1 MTFKEHFNNSIL
13 FFDGAM
19 GTELQ
24 KNGLN
29 KGELP
34 ENLNINYPEI
44 VKKVHK
50 SYLDAGC
57 NIITTNTFGAN
68 SLKFDNVNEIITKA
82 VEIAKNTIQ
91 ESEKNAYVALD
102 IGPLG
107 KLLKPYG
114 DLEFETAYDLYKE
127 QVIAGEKAGA
137 DFILIETMGDLYEIK
152 SAVLAAKENTNLPVL
167 VSMIF
172 DEKGIL
178 LTGADIKTAVITL
191 ESLGVDGI
199 GMNCGLGPDQMLLLL
214 KEMKQYSSTPIFVQP
229 NAGLPVSI
237 NGVTTY
243 NVTPEEFAQKQLQ
256 ILKNGACTLGGC
268 CGTTPNHIKAMIDL
282 CKNEQIEKIT
292 KKHITAVTSYSK
304 TVVFGDKPVII
315 GERIN
320 PTGKK
325 KLREAL
331 RNKDMDYIY
340 REGVTQADAG
350 ADILDVNV
358 GLPEIDEPEM
368 MKNAVTGLQSIL
380 DTPLQIDTSDA
391 VAMEKA
397 LRIYNGKA
405 MVNSVNGKEKVM
417 EEIFPLVKKYGG
429 VLVCLT
435 LDENGIP
442 ETADG
447 RIEIAKRI
455 IKKAEEYGISKE
467 NLVFDPLC
475 MTVSTN
481 KDNAKITLEC
491 IERLT
496 NELGVKTVLGV
507 SNVSFGLPN
516 RELLNSAF
524 FTLAMQKGLSSGIIN
539 PKSDAMMNSFY
550 SFCALQGSDKNFEQY
565 IANVTDTKAEVKN
578 IDVDLKTAVVK
589 GLKSEAR
596 EQTKKE
602 LETKTPIEIIDSILI
617 PALNEVGK
625 GFEENT
631 VFLPGLLM
639 SAETA
644 GVSFDLIKEHIA
656 NSGTE
661 TQEKGKIL
669 IATVEGDIHDIGKN
683 IVKVLLQNYGFSVID
698 LGKDVTTEKIV
709 EVAEKEEIK
718 LVGLSALMTT
728 TVPSMEKTISLLKEK
743 CPDTA
748 VMVGGAVLTEDYAKT
763 IGADF
768 YGKDAMASVRIAE
781 NFFAKQGKLYLYYN

>member
-1 MTFKEHFNNSIL
+1 MTNMNFREQFNNSIL

-24 KNGLN
+24 KNGLK

-34 ENLNINYPEI
+34 ENLNIHSPEI
-44 VKKVHK
+44 VARVHK

-57 NIITTNTFGAN
+57 NIISTNTFGAN
-68 SLKFDNVNEIITKA
+68 SLKFNNVNEIITKA
-82 VEIAKNTIQ
+82 VEIAKNTIK
-91 ESEKNAYVALD
+91 ESGKNAFVALD

-114 DLEFETAYDLYKE
+114 DLEFQTAYDLYKE
-127 QVIAGEKAGA
+127 QVVAGANAGA
-137 DFILIETMGDLYEIK
+137 DLILIETMGDLYEIK

-191 ESLGVDGI
+191 EGLGVDGI
-199 GMNCGLGPDQMLLLL
+199 GMNCGLGPDQMLTLL
-214 KEMKQYSSTPIFVQP
+214 KEMTKYSSTPIFVQP

-256 ILKNGACTLGGC
+256 ILKNGACALGGC
-268 CGTTPNHIKAMIDL
+268 CGTTPDHIKAMIDL
-282 CKNEQIEKIT
+282 CKNKQIHKIEK
-292 KKHITAVTSYSK
+292 KQITAVTSYSK
-304 TVVFGDKPVII
+304 TVIFQDKPIII

-325 KLREAL
+325 MLKEAL

-358 GLPEIDEPEM
+358 GLPEIDEPQM
-368 MKNAVTGLQSIL
+368 MQNTVLGLQSIL
-380 DTPLQIDTSDA
+380 NTPLQIDTSDI

-417 EEIFPLVKKYGG
+417 DEVFPLVKKYGG

-442 ETADG
+442 ETVDG

-455 IKKAEEYGISKE
+455 INKAEKYGISKD

-491 IERLT
+491 IEKLT
-496 NELGVKTVLGV
+496 NDLDVKTVLGV

-516 RELLNSAF
+516 RELLNSTF
-524 FTLAMQKGLSSGIIN
+524 FTLAMGQGLSAGIIN
-539 PKSDAMMNSFY
+539 PKSEAMMNAYY
-550 SFCALQGSDKNFEQY
+550 SFNALNGLDENFEQY
-565 IANVTDTKAEVKN
+565 IANVTDTKAEVKTT
-578 IDVDLKTAVVK
+578 DVDLKTAVVK
-589 GLKSEAR
+589 GLKSQAK
-596 EQTKKE
+596 EQTKIE
-602 LETKTPIEIIDSILI
+602 LQTKTPIEIIDGILV

-625 GFEENT
+625 GFENNT
-631 VFLPGLLM
+631 IFLPSLLM

-644 GVSFDLIKEHIA
+644 GASFEIIKEYIT
-656 NSGTE
+656 NSGEKTE
-661 TQEKGKIL
+661 EKGKIL

-683 IVKVLLQNYGFSVID
+683 IVKVLLENYGFSVID
-698 LGKDVTTEKIV
+698 MGKDITPEAIAQKAQQ
-709 EVAEKEEIK
+709 ENIK

-728 TVPSMEKTISLLKEK
+728 TVPSMEKTIRLLKEK
-743 CPDTA
+743 NPQIA
-748 VMVGGAVLTEDYAKT
+748 IMVGGAVLTEDYAKT

-781 NFFAKQGKLYLYYN
+781 KFFAK

>member
-1 MTFKEHFNNSIL
+1 MKFRELFNNSIL

-24 KNGLN
+24 KNGLK

-34 ENLNINYPEI
+34 ENLNIHSPQI
-44 VKKVHK
+44 VARVHK

-57 NIITTNTFGAN
+57 NIISTNTFGAN

-82 VEIAKNTIQ
+82 VEIT
-91 ESEKNAYVALD
+91 KNAIAESGKEAFVALD
-102 IGPLG
+102 MGPLG

-127 QVIAGEKAGA
+127 QVVAGANAGA
-137 DFILIETMGDLYEIK
+137 DLILIETMGDLYEIK
-152 SAVLAAKENTNLPVL
+152 AAVLAAKENTDLPVL

-191 ESLGVDGI
+191 EGLGVDGI
-199 GMNCGLGPDQMLLLL
+199 GMNCGLGPDQMLELL
-214 KEMKQYSSTPIFVQP
+214 KEMQKYSSTPIFVQP

-243 NVTPEEFAQKQLQ
+243 NVTPEEFAQKQLE
-256 ILKNGACTLGGC
+256 ILKNGACALGGC
-268 CGTTPNHIKAMIDL
+268 CGTTPDHIKAMIDL
-282 CKNEQIEKIT
+282 CKNEPIEKIN
-292 KKHITAVTSYSK
+292 KKQITAVTSYSK
-304 TVVFGDKPVII
+304 TVIFENKPIII

-325 KLREAL
+325 MLKEAL
-331 RNKDMDYIY
+331 RNNDMDYIY

-350 ADILDVNV
+350 ADVLDVNV
-358 GLPEIDEPEM
+358 GLPEIDEPTM
-368 MKNAVTGLQSIL
+368 MQNAVLGLQSIL
-380 DTPLQIDTSDA
+380 NTPLQIDTSDA

-397 LRIYNGKA
+397 LRIYNGKP

-417 EEIFPLVKKYGG
+417 EEVFPLVKKYGG

-442 ETADG
+442 ETVDG
-447 RIEIAKRI
+447 RIDIAKRI
-455 IKKAEEYGISKE
+455 IKKAEEYGITKE

-491 IERLT
+491 IQKLT
-496 NELGVKTVLGV
+496 NDLGVKTVLGV

-524 FTLAMQKGLSSGIIN
+524 FTLAMGQGLSAGIIN
-539 PKSDAMMNSFY
+539 PKSDAMMNAYY
-550 SFCALQGSDKNFEQY
+550 SYCALNGLDDNFEQY
-565 IANVTDTKAEVKN
+565 IANVTDTKTETKTTE
-578 IDVDLKTAVVK
+578 VDLKTAVIK
-589 GLKSEAR
+589 GLKSQA
-596 EQTKKE
+596 KE
-602 LETKTPIEIIDSILI
+602 LTKQELKTKTPIEIIDGILV

-631 VFLPGLLM
+631 IFLPSLLM

-644 GVSFDLIKEHIA
+644 GTSFEIIKEYITD
-656 NSGTE
+656 SGEKTE
-661 TQEKGKIL
+661 EKGKIL

-698 LGKDVTTEKIV
+698 MGKDITPEAIV
-709 EVAEKEEIK
+709 EKAEKENIK

-743 CPDTA
+743 NPQIA

-781 NFFAKQGKLYLYYN
+781 NFFTK

>member
-1 MTFKEHFNNSIL
+1 MKFKELFNNSIL

-24 KNGLN
+24 KNGLK

-34 ENLNINYPEI
+34 ENLNIHSPEI
-44 VKKVHK
+44 VARVHK

-57 NIITTNTFGAN
+57 NVITANTFGAN
-68 SLKFDNVNEIITKA
+68 SLKFDNVTEIITKA
-82 VEIAKNTIQ
+82 VEITKNTIK
-91 ESEKNAYVALD
+91 ENNANAFVALD

-127 QVIAGEKAGA
+127 QVIAGKNAGA
-137 DFILIETMGDLYEIK
+137 DVILIETMGDLYEIK
-152 SAVLAAKENTNLPVL
+152 AAVLAAKENSDLPVL

-178 LTGADIKTAVITL
+178 LTGADIKTAIITL
-191 ESLGVDGI
+191 EGLGVDGI
-199 GMNCGLGPDQMLLLL
+199 GMNCGLGPDQMLTLL
-214 KEMKQYSSTPIFVQP
+214 KEMQKYSSTPLFVQP

-256 ILKNGACTLGGC
+256 ILKTGACALGGC
-268 CGTTPNHIKAMIDL
+268 CGTTPEHIKAMIDL
-282 CKNEQIEKIT
+282 CKNEKIT
-292 KKHITAVTSYSK
+292 KISKKQITAVTSYSK
-304 TVVFGDKPVII
+304 TVIFNDKPIII

-325 KLREAL
+325 LLKEAL
-331 RNKDMDYIY
+331 RNNDMDYIY
-340 REGVTQADAG
+340 REGVTQVDAG
-350 ADILDVNV
+350 ADVLDVNV
-358 GLPEIDEPEM
+358 GLPEIDEPQM
-368 MKNAVTGLQSIL
+368 MQNAVSGLQSIL
-380 DTPLQIDTSDA
+380 NTPLQIDTSDA

-397 LRIYNGKA
+397 LRIYNGKP

-417 EEIFPLVKKYGG
+417 EEVFPLVKKYGG

-442 ETADG
+442 ETVEG
-447 RIEIAKRI
+447 RIDIAKRI
-455 IKKAEEYGISKE
+455 IKKAEEYGVTKE

-491 IERLT
+491 IEKL
-496 NELGVKTVLGV
+496 NIDLGVKTVLGV

-524 FTLAMQKGLSSGIIN
+524 FTLAMQKGLSAGIIN

-550 SFCALQGSDKNFEQY
+550 SYCALSGLDGNFEQY
-565 IANVTDTKAEVKN
+565 IQNVTDTKTEVKAT
-578 IDVDLKTAVVK
+578 DVDLKTAVVK
-589 GLKSEAR
+589 GLKSQAR
-596 EQTKKE
+596 EQTKLE
-602 LETKTPIEIIDSILI
+602 LQTKTPIEIIDGILV

-625 GFEENT
+625 VFEENT
-631 VFLPGLLM
+631 IFLPGLLM

-644 GVSFDLIKEHIA
+644 GASFEIIKEYMV
-656 NSGTE
+656 NSGTKSE
-661 TQEKGKIL
+661 EKGKIL

-683 IVKVLLQNYGFSVID
+683 IVKVLLENYGFSVID
-698 LGKDVTTEKIV
+698 MGKDITPEAISEK
-709 EVAEKEEIK
+709 AEKENIK

-728 TVPSMEKTISLLKEK
+728 TVPSMEKTISLLKAK
-743 CPDTA
+743 NPDIA
-748 VMVGGAVLTEDYAKT
+748 VMVGGAVLTENYAET

-768 YGKDAMASVRIAE
+768 YGKDAMAAVRIAE
-781 NFFAKQGKLYLYYN
+781 KFFAK

>member
-1 MTFKEHFNNSIL
+1 MNFKELFNNSIL

-24 KNGLN
+24 KNGLK

-34 ENLNINYPEI
+34 ENLIIHSPEI
-44 VKKVHK
+44 VARVHK

-57 NIITTNTFGAN
+57 NIISTNTFGAN

-82 VEIAKNTIQ
+82 VEIAKNTIK
-91 ESEKNAYVALD
+91 ESNKNAFVALD
-102 IGPLG
+102 LGPLG

-114 DLEFETAYDLYKE
+114 DLEFQTAYDLYKE
-127 QVIAGEKAGA
+127 QVIAGKNAGA
-137 DFILIETMGDLYEIK
+137 DLILIETMGDLYEIK
-152 SAVLAAKENTNLPVL
+152 TAVLAAKENTDLPIL

-191 ESLGVDGI
+191 EGLGVDGI
-199 GMNCGLGPDQMLLLL
+199 GMNCGLGPDQMLELL
-214 KEMKQYSSTPIFVQP
+214 KKMQKYSSTPIFVQP

-243 NVTPEEFAQKQLQ
+243 NVTPDEFAQKQLE
-256 ILKNGACTLGGC
+256 ILKNGACALGGC
-268 CGTTPNHIKAMIDL
+268 CGTTPDHIKAMIDL
-282 CKNEQIEKIT
+282 CKNEQITKIS
-292 KKHITAVTSYSK
+292 KKQITAVTSYSK
-304 TVVFGDKPVII
+304 TVIFENKPIII

-325 KLREAL
+325 MLKEAL
-331 RNKDMDYIY
+331 RNNDMDYIY

-358 GLPEIDEPEM
+358 GLPEIDEPVM
-368 MKNAVTGLQSIL
+368 MQNAVLGLQSIL
-380 DTPLQIDTSDA
+380 NTPLQIDTSDS

-397 LRIYNGKA
+397 LRIYNGKP

-417 EEIFPLVKKYGG
+417 EEVFPLVKKYGG

-442 ETADG
+442 ETVEG
-447 RIEIAKRI
+447 RIDIAKRI
-455 IKKAEEYGISKE
+455 INKAESYGITKE

-491 IERLT
+491 IEKL
-496 NELGVKTVLGV
+496 NKDLGVKTVLGV

-516 RELLNSAF
+516 RELLNSTF
-524 FTLAMQKGLSSGIIN
+524 FTLAMQKGLSAGIIN
-539 PKSDAMMNSFY
+539 PKSDAMMNAYY
-550 SFCALQGSDKNFEQY
+550 SFCALNGLDDNFEQY
-565 IANVTDTKAEVKN
+565 IANVTDTKAEIKTT
-578 IDVDLKTAVVK
+578 DVDLKTAVVK
-589 GLKSEAR
+589 GLKSQAK
-596 EQTKKE
+596 EQTKLE
-602 LETKTPIEIIDSILI
+602 LKTKTPIEIIDGILV

-631 VFLPGLLM
+631 IFLPSLLM

-644 GVSFDLIKEHIA
+644 GASFEIIKEHIG
-656 NSGTE
+656 NSGEKTE
-661 TQEKGKIL
+661 EKGKIL

-683 IVKVLLQNYGFSVID
+683 IVKVLLENYGFSVID
-698 LGKDVTTEKIV
+698 MGKDITPEAIV
-709 EVAEKEEIK
+709 EKAEKENIK

-743 CPDTA
+743 NPQIA

-781 NFFAKQGKLYLYYN
+781 KFFAK

>member
-1 MTFKEHFNNSIL
+1 MNFKEQFNNLIL

-24 KNGLN
+24 KNGLK

-34 ENLNINYPEI
+34 ENLNIHSPEI
-44 VKKVHK
+44 VARVHK

-57 NIITTNTFGAN
+57 NIISTNTFGAN

-82 VEIAKNTIQ
+82 VEIAKNAIE
-91 ESEKNAYVALD
+91 ESEKDAFVALD

-114 DLEFETAYDLYKE
+114 DLEFETAYNLYKE
-127 QVIAGEKAGA
+127 QVIAGKNAGA
-137 DFILIETMGDLYEIK
+137 DLILIETMGDLYEIK
-152 SAVLAAKENTNLPVL
+152 SAVLAAKENTDLPVL

-178 LTGADIKTAVITL
+178 LTGADIKTAVITH
-191 ESLGVDGI
+191 EGLGVDGI
-199 GMNCGLGPDQMLLLL
+199 GMNCGLGPDQMLELL
-214 KEMKQYSSTPIFVQP
+214 KEMKKYSSTPIFVQP

-243 NVTPEEFAQKQLQ
+243 NVTPEEFANKQLQ
-256 ILKNGACTLGGC
+256 ILKNGACALGGC
-268 CGTTPNHIKAMIDL
+268 CGTTPGHIKAMIDL
-282 CKNEQIEKIT
+282 CKNEQIEKIS

-304 TVVFGDKPVII
+304 TVIFQDKPIII

-325 KLREAL
+325 MLKEAL

-368 MKNAVTGLQSIL
+368 MQNAVLGLQSIL
-380 DTPLQIDTSDA
+380 STPLQIDTSDS

-397 LRIYNGKA
+397 LRIYNGKP

-417 EEIFPLVKKYGG
+417 DEVFPLVKKYGG

-442 ETADG
+442 ETVDG
-447 RIEIAKRI
+447 RIAIAKRI
-455 IKKAEEYGISKE
+455 IDKAQEYGIAKE

-491 IERLT
+491 IEKLT

-524 FTLAMQKGLSSGIIN
+524 FTLAMQKGLSAGIIN
-539 PKSDAMMNSFY
+539 PKSNAMMNSYY
-550 SFCALQGSDKNFEQY
+550 SFCALNGLDENFEQY
-565 IANVTDTKAEVKN
+565 IANVTDTKTEIKAT
-578 IDVDLKTAVVK
+578 DVDLKTAVVK
-589 GLKSEAR
+589 GLKSQAK
-596 EQTKKE
+596 EQTKLE
-602 LETKTPIEIIDSILI
+602 LKTKTPIEIIDGILV

-631 VFLPGLLM
+631 IFLPSLLM

-644 GVSFDLIKEHIA
+644 GASFEIIKEYMVS
-656 NSGTE
+656 SGAKTE
-661 TQEKGKIL
+661 EKGRIL

-683 IVKVLLQNYGFSVID
+683 IVKVLLENYGFSVID
-698 LGKDVTTEKIV
+698 MGKDITPEAIV
-709 EVAEKEEIK
+709 EKAEKENIK

-728 TVPSMEKTISLLKEK
+728 TVPSMERTIRLLKAK
-743 CPDTA
+743 NPQIA

-781 NFFAKQGKLYLYYN
+781 KFFAK

>member
-1 MTFKEHFNNSIL
+1 MKFKELFNNSIL

-24 KNGLN
+24 KNGLK

-34 ENLNINYPEI
+34 ENLNIHSPEI
-44 VKKVHK
+44 VARVHK

-57 NIITTNTFGAN
+57 NIISTNTFGAN

-82 VEIAKNTIQ
+82 VEIAKNTIE
-91 ESEKNAYVALD
+91 ESEKDAFVALD

-127 QVIAGEKAGA
+127 QVIAGASAGA
-137 DFILIETMGDLYEIK
+137 DLILIETMGDLYEIK
-152 SAVLAAKENTNLPVL
+152 TAVLAAKENTDLPVL

-191 ESLGVDGI
+191 EGLGVDGV
-199 GMNCGLGPDQMLLLL
+199 GMNCGLGPDQMLELL
-214 KEMKQYSSTPIFVQP
+214 KEMKKYSSTPIFVQP
-229 NAGLPVSI
+229 NAGLPVSV

-243 NVTPEEFAQKQLQ
+243 NVTPKEFANKQLQ
-256 ILKNGACTLGGC
+256 ILKNGACALGGC
-268 CGTTPNHIKAMIDL
+268 CGTTPDHIKAMIDL
-282 CKNEQIEKIT
+282 CKNEQIEKIS

-304 TVVFGDKPVII
+304 TVIFQDKPIII

-325 KLREAL
+325 MLKEAL
-331 RNKDMDYIY
+331 RNNDMDYIY

-350 ADILDVNV
+350 ADVLDVNV

-368 MKNAVTGLQSIL
+368 MQNAVLGLQSIL
-380 DTPLQIDTSDA
+380 NTPLQIDTSDTI
-391 VAMEKA
+391 AMEKA
-397 LRIYNGKA
+397 LRIYNGKP

-417 EEIFPLVKKYGG
+417 DEVFPLVKKYGG

-442 ETADG
+442 ETVEG
-447 RIEIAKRI
+447 RIAIAKRI
-455 IKKAEEYGISKE
+455 IDKAQEYGIAKE

-491 IERLT
+491 IERLA

-524 FTLAMQKGLSSGIIN
+524 FTLAMQKGLSAGIIN
-539 PKSDAMMNSFY
+539 PKSDAMMNSYY
-550 SFCALQGSDKNFEQY
+550 SFCALNGLDENFEQY
-565 IANVTDTKAEVKN
+565 IANVTDTKTEVKVT
-578 IDVDLKTAVVK
+578 DVDLKTAVVK
-589 GLKSEAR
+589 GLESQAK
-596 EQTKKE
+596 EQTKLE
-602 LETKTPIEIIDSILI
+602 LKTKTPIEIIDGILV

-631 VFLPGLLM
+631 IFLPSLLM

-644 GVSFDLIKEHIA
+644 GASFEIIKEYMVS
-656 NSGTE
+656 SGAKTE
-661 TQEKGKIL
+661 EKGRIL

-683 IVKVLLQNYGFSVID
+683 IVKVLLENYGFSVID
-698 LGKDVTTEKIV
+698 MGKDITPEAIV
-709 EVAEKEEIK
+709 EKAVKENIK

-728 TVPSMEKTISLLKEK
+728 TVPSMEKTISLLKAK
-743 CPDTA
+743 NPQIA

-781 NFFAKQGKLYLYYN
+781 KFFAK

>member
-1 MTFKEHFNNSIL
+1 MNFKELFNNSIL

-24 KNGLN
+24 KNGLK

-34 ENLNINYPEI
+34 ENLNIHSPEI
-44 VKKVHK
+44 VARVHK

-57 NIITTNTFGAN
+57 NIISTNTFGAN

-82 VEIAKNTIQ
+82 VEIT
-91 ESEKNAYVALD
+91 KNAIAESGKEALVALD
-102 IGPLG
+102 MGPLG

-127 QVIAGEKAGA
+127 QVIAGKNAGA
-137 DFILIETMGDLYEIK
+137 DLILIETMGDLYEIK
-152 SAVLAAKENTNLPVL
+152 TAVLAAKENTDLPIL

-191 ESLGVDGI
+191 EGLGVDGI
-199 GMNCGLGPDQMLLLL
+199 GMNCGLGPDQMLELL
-214 KEMKQYSSTPIFVQP
+214 KEMQKYSSTPIFVQP

-243 NVTPEEFAQKQLQ
+243 NVTPDEFAQKQLE
-256 ILKNGACTLGGC
+256 ILKNGACALGGC
-268 CGTTPNHIKAMIDL
+268 CGTTPDHIKAMIDL
-282 CKNEQIEKIT
+282 CRNEKIEKIS
-292 KKHITAVTSYSK
+292 KKQITAVTSYSK
-304 TVVFGDKPVII
+304 TVIFENKPIII

-325 KLREAL
+325 MLKEAL
-331 RNKDMDYIY
+331 RNNDMDYIY

-358 GLPEIDEPEM
+358 GLPEIDEPVM
-368 MKNAVTGLQSIL
+368 MQNAVLGLQSIL
-380 DTPLQIDTSDA
+380 NTPLQIDTSDS

-397 LRIYNGKA
+397 LRIYNGKP

-417 EEIFPLVKKYGG
+417 EEVFPLVKKYGG

-442 ETADG
+442 ETVDG
-447 RIEIAKRI
+447 RIDIAKRI
-455 IKKAEEYGISKE
+455 IKKAESYGITKE

-491 IERLT
+491 IEKL
-496 NELGVKTVLGV
+496 NKDLGVKTVLGV

-516 RELLNSAF
+516 RELLNSTF
-524 FTLAMQKGLSSGIIN
+524 FTLAMQKGLSAGIIN
-539 PKSDAMMNSFY
+539 PKSDAMMNAYY
-550 SFCALQGSDKNFEQY
+550 SYCALNGLDDNFEQY
-565 IANVTDTKAEVKN
+565 IANVTDTKAEVKTT
-578 IDVDLKTAVVK
+578 DVDLKTAVVK
-589 GLKSEAR
+589 GLKSQAK
-596 EQTKKE
+596 EQTKLE
-602 LETKTPIEIIDSILI
+602 LKTKTPIEIIDGILV

-631 VFLPGLLM
+631 IFLPSLLM

-644 GVSFDLIKEHIA
+644 GASFEIIKEHIG
-656 NSGTE
+656 NSGEKTE
-661 TQEKGKIL
+661 EKGKIL

-683 IVKVLLQNYGFSVID
+683 IVKVLLENYGFSVID
-698 LGKDVTTEKIV
+698 MGKDITPEAIV
-709 EVAEKEEIK
+709 EKAEKENIK

-743 CPDTA
+743 NPQIA

-781 NFFAKQGKLYLYYN
+781 KFFAK

>member
-1 MTFKEHFNNSIL
+1 MSFIERFNNSIL

-24 KNGLN
+24 KNGLR

-34 ENLNINYPEI
+34 ENLNIHSPEI
-44 VKKVHK
+44 VARVHK

-57 NIITTNTFGAN
+57 NIISTNTFGAN

-82 VEIAKNTIQ
+82 VEIT
-91 ESEKNAYVALD
+91 KNAITESGKEAFVALD
-102 IGPLG
+102 MGPLG

-127 QVIAGEKAGA
+127 QVIAGANAGA
-137 DFILIETMGDLYEIK
+137 DLILIETMGDLYEIK
-152 SAVLAAKENTNLPVL
+152 SAVLAAKENTDLPVL

-178 LTGADIKTAVITL
+178 LTGADIKTAIITL
-191 ESLGVDGI
+191 EGLGVDGI
-199 GMNCGLGPDQMLLLL
+199 GMNCGLGPDQMLKLL
-214 KEMKQYSSTPIFVQP
+214 KEMKKYSSTPIFVQP

-243 NVTPEEFAQKQLQ
+243 NVTPEEFANKQFE
-256 ILKNGACTLGGC
+256 ILKNGACALGGC
-268 CGTTPNHIKAMIDL
+268 CGTTPDHIKAMIDL
-282 CKNEQIEKIT
+282 CKNEQIIKIS
-292 KKHITAVTSYSK
+292 KKQITAVTSYSK
-304 TVVFGDKPVII
+304 TVVFQDKPIII

-331 RNKDMDYIY
+331 RNNDMDYIY
-340 REGVTQADAG
+340 REGVTQADIG

-358 GLPEIDEPEM
+358 GLPEIDEPQM
-368 MKNAVTGLQSIL
+368 MQNAVLGLQSIL
-380 DTPLQIDTSDA
+380 NTPLQIDTSDT
-391 VAMEKA
+391 VAMGKA

-417 EEIFPLVKKYGG
+417 EEVFPLVKKYGG

-447 RIEIAKRI
+447 RIDIAKRI

-491 IERLT
+491 IEKLT
-496 NELGVKTVLGV
+496 NDLGVKTVLGV

-524 FTLAMQKGLSSGIIN
+524 FTLAMQKGLSAGIIN
-539 PKSDAMMNSFY
+539 PKSDAMMNAYY
-550 SFCALQGSDKNFEQY
+550 SYCALNGLDENFEQY
-565 IANVTDTKAEVKN
+565 IANVTDIKAEIKTT
-578 IDVDLKTAVVK
+578 DVDLKTAVIK
-589 GLKSEAR
+589 GLKSQAR
-596 EQTKKE
+596 EQTKLE
-602 LETKTPIEIIDSILI
+602 LKTKNPIEVIDGILV

-625 GFEENT
+625 GFENNT
-631 VFLPGLLM
+631 IFLPSLLM

-644 GVSFDLIKEHIA
+644 GASFEIIKEYIS
-656 NSGTE
+656 NSGAKSE
-661 TQEKGKIL
+661 EKGRIL

-698 LGKDVTTEKIV
+698 MGKDITPEAIV
-709 EVAEKEEIK
+709 EKAKKENIQ

-728 TVPSMEKTISLLKEK
+728 TVPSMEKTIRLIKEK
-743 CPDTA
+743 CPKTA

-768 YGKDAMASVRIAE
+768 YGKDAMSSVRIAE
-781 NFFAKQGKLYLYYN
+781 KFFAK

>member
-1 MTFKEHFNNSIL
+1 M
-13 FFDGAM
+13 FFDGAF
-19 GTELQ
+19 GSELQ
-24 KNGLN
+24 KNGLK

-34 ENLNINYPEI
+34 ENLNIHSPEI
-44 VKKVHK
+44 VAKVHK

-57 NIITTNTFGAN
+57 NIISTNTFGAN

-82 VEIAKNTIQ
+82 VEIT
-91 ESEKNAYVALD
+91 KNAIAESGKEAFVALD
-102 IGPLG
+102 MGPLG

-114 DLEFETAYDLYKE
+114 DLEFKTAYDLYKE
-127 QVIAGEKAGA
+127 QVIAGANAGA
-137 DFILIETMGDLYEIK
+137 DLILIETMGDLYEIK
-152 SAVLAAKENTNLPVL
+152 SAILAAKENTDLPVL

-191 ESLGVDGI
+191 EGLGVDGI
-199 GMNCGLGPDQMLLLL
+199 GMNCGLGPDQMLELL
-214 KEMKQYSSTPIFVQP
+214 KEMKKYSSTPIFVQP

-243 NVTPEEFAQKQLQ
+243 NVTPQEFAQKQLE
-256 ILKNGACTLGGC
+256 ILKNGACALGGC
-268 CGTTPNHIKAMIDL
+268 CGTTPDHIKAMIDL
-282 CKNEQIEKIT
+282 CKNEPIEKIN
-292 KKHITAVTSYSK
+292 KKQITAVTSYSK
-304 TVVFGDKPVII
+304 TVIFENKPIII

-325 KLREAL
+325 MLKEAL
-331 RNKDMDYIY
+331 RNNDMDYIY
-340 REGVTQADAG
+340 REGVTQVDAG
-350 ADILDVNV
+350 ADVLDVNV
-358 GLPEIDEPEM
+358 GLPEIDEPTM
-368 MKNAVTGLQSIL
+368 MQNAVLGLQSIL
-380 DTPLQIDTSDA
+380 NTPLQIDTSDA

-397 LRIYNGKA
+397 LRIYNGKP

-417 EEIFPLVKKYGG
+417 EEVFPLVKKYGG

-442 ETADG
+442 ETVEG
-447 RIEIAKRI
+447 RIDIAKRI
-455 IKKAEEYGISKE
+455 IDKAEEYGITKE

-491 IERLT
+491 IEKLT
-496 NELGVKTVLGV
+496 NDIGVKTVLGV

-524 FTLAMQKGLSSGIIN
+524 FTLAMQKGLSAGIIN
-539 PKSDAMMNSFY
+539 PKSDAMMNAYY
-550 SFCALQGSDKNFEQY
+550 SFCALNGLDDNFEQY
-565 IANVTDTKAEVKN
+565 IANVTDTKAEVKTT
-578 IDVDLKTAVVK
+578 DVDLKTAVIK
-589 GLKSEAR
+589 GLKSQA
-596 EQTKKE
+596 KE
-602 LETKTPIEIIDSILI
+602 LTKQELKTKTPIEVIDGILV

-631 VFLPGLLM
+631 IFLPSLLM

-644 GVSFDLIKEHIA
+644 GASFEIIKEYITD
-656 NSGTE
+656 SGEKTE
-661 TQEKGKIL
+661 EKGKIL

-698 LGKDVTTEKIV
+698 MGKDITPEAIV
-709 EVAEKEEIK
+709 EKAEKENIK

-743 CPDTA
+743 NPQIA

-781 NFFAKQGKLYLYYN
+781 NFFTK

>member
-1 MTFKEHFNNSIL
+1 MNFREQFNNSIL

-24 KNGLN
+24 KNGLK

-34 ENLNINYPEI
+34 ENLNINSPEI
-44 VKKVHK
+44 VAKVHK

-68 SLKFDNVNEIITKA
+68 SLKFDNVDEIITKA
-82 VEIAKNTIQ
+82 VEIAKNTIK
-91 ESEKNAYVALD
+91 ESGKNAFVALD

-114 DLEFETAYDLYKE
+114 DLEFETAYELYKE
-127 QVIAGEKAGA
+127 QVIAGKNAGA
-137 DFILIETMGDLYEIK
+137 DLILIETMGDLYEIK
-152 SAVLAAKENTNLPVL
+152 SAVLAAKENTDLPVL

-191 ESLGVDGI
+191 EGLGVDGI
-199 GMNCGLGPDQMLLLL
+199 GMNCGLGPDQMLELL
-214 KEMKQYSSTPIFVQP
+214 KEMQKYSSTPIFVQP
-229 NAGLPVSI
+229 NAGLPVSV

-243 NVTPEEFAQKQLQ
+243 NVTPEEFANKQLQ
-256 ILKNGACTLGGC
+256 ILKNGACVLGGC
-268 CGTTPNHIKAMIDL
+268 CGTTPDHIKAMIDF
-282 CKNEQIEKIT
+282 CKNEPIEKIE

-304 TVVFGDKPVII
+304 TVIFQDKPIII

-325 KLREAL
+325 MLKEAL

-350 ADILDVNV
+350 ADVLDVNV
-358 GLPEIDEPEM
+358 GLPEIDEPQM
-368 MKNAVTGLQSIL
+368 MENAVLGLQSIL
-380 DTPLQIDTSDA
+380 NTPLQIDTSDT

-417 EEIFPLVKKYGG
+417 EEVFPLVKKYGG
-429 VLVCLT
+429 MLVCLT

-442 ETADG
+442 ETVQG
-447 RIEIAKRI
+447 RMDIAKRI
-455 IKKAEEYGISKE
+455 IEKAEEYGITKE

-491 IERLT
+491 IEKLT
-496 NELGVKTVLGV
+496 NDLGVKTVLGV

-516 RELLNSAF
+516 RELLNSTF
-524 FTLAMQKGLSSGIIN
+524 FALAMQKGLSAGIIN
-539 PKSDAMMNSFY
+539 PKSESMMNAYY
-550 SFCALQGSDKNFEQY
+550 SYCALSGLDENFEQY
-565 IANVTDTKAEVKN
+565 IANVTDTKAEIKTT
-578 IDVDLKTAVVK
+578 DVDLKTAVIK
-589 GLKSEAR
+589 GLKSQAK
-596 EQTKKE
+596 EQTKLE
-602 LETKTPIEIIDSILI
+602 LRAKTPIEIIDGILV

-631 VFLPGLLM
+631 IFLPSLLM

-644 GVSFDLIKEHIA
+644 GASFEIIKEYIV
-656 NSGTE
+656 NSGEKTE
-661 TQEKGKIL
+661 EKGKIL

-683 IVKVLLQNYGFSVID
+683 IVKVLLENYGFSVFD
-698 LGKDVTTEKIV
+698 MGKDITPEAIV
-709 EVAEKEEIK
+709 ERAEKENIK

-728 TVPSMEKTISLLKEK
+728 TVPSMEKTIRLLKDK
-743 CPDTA
+743 NPQIA
-748 VMVGGAVLTEDYAKT
+748 VMVGGAVLTEEYAKT

-781 NFFAKQGKLYLYYN
+781 NFFAK

>member
-1 MTFKEHFNNSIL
+1 MNFKELFNNSIL

-24 KNGLN
+24 KNGLK

-34 ENLNINYPEI
+34 ENLNTHSPEI
-44 VKKVHK
+44 VAKVHK

-57 NIITTNTFGAN
+57 NIISTNTFGAN

-82 VEIAKNTIQ
+82 VEIT
-91 ESEKNAYVALD
+91 KNAIAESGKEAFVALD
-102 IGPLG
+102 MGPLG

-114 DLEFETAYDLYKE
+114 DLEFKTAYDLYKE
-127 QVIAGEKAGA
+127 QVVAGANAGA
-137 DFILIETMGDLYEIK
+137 DLILIETMGDLYEIK
-152 SAVLAAKENTNLPVL
+152 AAVLAAKENTDLPVL

-191 ESLGVDGI
+191 EGLGVDGI
-199 GMNCGLGPDQMLLLL
+199 GMNCGLGPDQMLELL
-214 KEMKQYSSTPIFVQP
+214 KEMQKYSSTPIFVQP

-256 ILKNGACTLGGC
+256 ILKNGACALGGC
-268 CGTTPNHIKAMIDL
+268 CGTTPDHIKAMIDL
-282 CKNEQIEKIT
+282 CKNEPIEKIN
-292 KKHITAVTSYSK
+292 KKQITAVTSYSK
-304 TVVFGDKPVII
+304 TVIFENKPIII

-325 KLREAL
+325 MLKEAL
-331 RNKDMDYIY
+331 RNNDMDYIY
-340 REGVTQADAG
+340 REGVTQVDAG
-350 ADILDVNV
+350 ADVLDVNV
-358 GLPEIDEPEM
+358 GLPEIDEPTM
-368 MKNAVTGLQSIL
+368 MQNAVLGLQSIL
-380 DTPLQIDTSDA
+380 NTPLQIDTSDA

-417 EEIFPLVKKYGG
+417 EEVFPLVKKYGG

-442 ETADG
+442 ETVDG
-447 RIEIAKRI
+447 RIVIAKRI
-455 IKKAEEYGISKE
+455 IEKAEEYGITKE

-491 IERLT
+491 IQKLT
-496 NELGVKTVLGV
+496 NDLGVKTVLGV

-524 FTLAMQKGLSSGIIN
+524 FTLAMGQGLSAGIIN
-539 PKSDAMMNSFY
+539 PKSDAMMNAYY
-550 SFCALQGSDKNFEQY
+550 SFCALSGLDDNFEQY
-565 IANVTDTKAEVKN
+565 IANVTDTKTETKTT
-578 IDVDLKTAVVK
+578 DVDLKTAVIK
-589 GLKSEAR
+589 GLKSQA
-596 EQTKKE
+596 KE
-602 LETKTPIEIIDSILI
+602 LTKQELKTKTPIEIIDGILV

-631 VFLPGLLM
+631 IFLPSLLM

-644 GVSFDLIKEHIA
+644 GASFEIIKEYITD
-656 NSGTE
+656 SGKKTE
-661 TQEKGKIL
+661 EKGKIL

-698 LGKDVTTEKIV
+698 MGKDITPEAIV
-709 EVAEKEEIK
+709 EKAEKENIK

-743 CPDTA
+743 NPQIA

-781 NFFAKQGKLYLYYN
+781 NFFTK

>member
-1 MTFKEHFNNSIL
+1 MNFKEQFNNSIL

-24 KNGLN
+24 KNGLQ

-34 ENLNINYPEI
+34 ENLNIHSSEI
-44 VKKVHK
+44 VSRVHK

-57 NIITTNTFGAN
+57 NIVSTNTFGAN
-68 SLKFDNVNEIITKA
+68 SLKFDNVSDIITKA
-82 VEIAKNTIQ
+82 VEIAKNTIK
-91 ESEKNAYVALD
+91 ESGKQAYVVLD
-102 IGPLG
+102 MGPLG

-114 DLEFETAYDLYKE
+114 DLEFQTAYDLYKE
-127 QVIAGEKAGA
+127 QVVAGANAGA
-137 DFILIETMGDLYEIK
+137 DLILIETMGDLYEIK
-152 SAVLAAKENTNLPVL
+152 SAVLAAKENTDLPVL

-191 ESLGVDGI
+191 EGLGVDGI
-199 GMNCGLGPDQMLLLL
+199 GMNCGLGPDQMLELL
-214 KEMKQYSSTPIFVQP
+214 KEMKKYSSTPIFVQP

-243 NVTPEEFAQKQLQ
+243 NVTPQEFAQKQLE
-256 ILKNGACTLGGC
+256 ILKNGACALGGC
-268 CGTTPNHIKAMIDL
+268 CGTTPDHIKAMIDL
-282 CKNEQIEKIT
+282 CKNEQTTKIS
-292 KKHITAVTSYSK
+292 KKQITAVTSYSK
-304 TVVFGDKPVII
+304 TVVFENKPIII

-325 KLREAL
+325 MLKEAL
-331 RNKDMDYIY
+331 RNNDMDYIY
-340 REGVTQADAG
+340 REGVTQSDAG
-350 ADILDVNV
+350 ADVLDVNV
-358 GLPEIDEPEM
+358 GLPEIDEPTM
-368 MKNAVTGLQSIL
+368 MQNAVVGLQSIL
-380 DTPLQIDTSDA
+380 NTPLQIDTSDA

-417 EEIFPLVKKYGG
+417 EEVFPLVKKYGG

-442 ETADG
+442 ETVDG

-455 IKKAEEYGISKE
+455 IAKAESYGITKE

-491 IERLT
+491 IEKLT
-496 NELGVKTVLGV
+496 NDLGVKTVLGV

-524 FTLAMQKGLSSGIIN
+524 FTLAMQKGLSAGIIN
-539 PKSDAMMNSFY
+539 PKSDAMMNAYY
-550 SFCALQGSDKNFEQY
+550 SYCALSGLDENFEQY
-565 IANVTDTKAEVKN
+565 IANVTDTKAEIKTT
-578 IDVDLKTAVVK
+578 DVDLKTAVIK
-589 GLKSEAR
+589 GLKTQAK
-596 EQTKKE
+596 EQTKFE
-602 LETKTPIEIIDSILI
+602 LQTKTPIEIIDGILV

-631 VFLPGLLM
+631 MFLPSLLM

-644 GVSFDLIKEHIA
+644 GASFEIIKEYIV
-656 NSGTE
+656 NIGEKTE
-661 TQEKGKIL
+661 EKGKIL
-669 IATVEGDIHDIGKN
+669 MATVEGDIHDIGKN
-683 IVKVLLQNYGFSVID
+683 IVKVLLENYGFSVID
-698 LGKDVTTEKIV
+698 MGKDITPEAIV
-709 EVAEKEEIK
+709 ERAEKENIK

-728 TVPSMEKTISLLKEK
+728 TVPSMEKTIRLLKDK
-743 CPDTA
+743 NPQIA
-748 VMVGGAVLTEDYAKT
+748 VMVGGAVLTEEYAKT

-781 NFFAKQGKLYLYYN
+781 KLFLK

>member
-1 MTFKEHFNNSIL
+1 MKFKELFNNSIL

-24 KNGLN
+24 KNGLK

-34 ENLNINYPEI
+34 ENLNIHSPEI
-44 VKKVHK
+44 VARVHK

-57 NIITTNTFGAN
+57 NIISTNTFGAN

-82 VEIAKNTIQ
+82 VEIT
-91 ESEKNAYVALD
+91 KNAIAESGKEAFVALD
-102 IGPLG
+102 MGPLG

-127 QVIAGEKAGA
+127 QVIAGANAGA
-137 DFILIETMGDLYEIK
+137 DLILIETMGDLYEIK
-152 SAVLAAKENTNLPVL
+152 AAVLAAKEHTDLPVL

-191 ESLGVDGI
+191 EGLGVDGI
-199 GMNCGLGPDQMLLLL
+199 GMNCGLGPDQMLELL
-214 KEMKQYSSTPIFVQP
+214 KEMKKYSSTPVFVQP

-243 NVTPEEFAQKQLQ
+243 NVTPEEFAQKQLE
-256 ILKNGACTLGGC
+256 ILKNGACALGGC
-268 CGTTPNHIKAMIDL
+268 CGTTPDHIKAMIDL
-282 CKNEQIEKIT
+282 CKNESIEKIN
-292 KKHITAVTSYSK
+292 KKQITAVTSYSK
-304 TVVFGDKPVII
+304 TVIFENKPIII

-325 KLREAL
+325 MLKEAL
-331 RNKDMDYIY
+331 RNNDMDYIY

-350 ADILDVNV
+350 ADVLDVNV
-358 GLPEIDEPEM
+358 GLPEIDEPTM
-368 MKNAVTGLQSIL
+368 MQNAVLGLQSIL
-380 DTPLQIDTSDA
+380 NTPLQIDTSDI

-405 MVNSVNGKEKVM
+405 MVNSVNGKAKVM
-417 EEIFPLVKKYGG
+417 DEVFPLVKKYGG

-442 ETADG
+442 ETTEG
-447 RIEIAKRI
+447 RINIAKRI
-455 IKKAEEYGISKE
+455 IAKAEEYGIAKE

-475 MTVSTN
+475 MTISTN

-491 IERLT
+491 IEKLT
-496 NELGVKTVLGV
+496 NDLGVKTVLGV
-507 SNVSFGLPN
+507 SNISFGLPN

-524 FTLAMQKGLSSGIIN
+524 FTLAMQKGLSAGIIN
-539 PKSDAMMNSFY
+539 PKSDAMMNAYY
-550 SFCALQGSDKNFEQY
+550 SYCALCGLDDNFEQY
-565 IANVTDTKAEVKN
+565 IANVTDTKTEVKTT
-578 IDVDLKTAVVK
+578 DVDLKTAVVK
-589 GLKSEAR
+589 GLKNQAK
-596 EQTKKE
+596 EQTKLE
-602 LETKTPIEIIDSILI
+602 LQTKTPIEIIDGILV

-631 VFLPGLLM
+631 IFLPSLLM

-644 GVSFDLIKEHIA
+644 GASFEIIKEYMV
-656 NSGTE
+656 NSGAKSE
-661 TQEKGKIL
+661 EKGKIL

-683 IVKVLLQNYGFSVID
+683 IVKVLLENYGFSVID
-698 LGKDVTTEKIV
+698 MGKDITPEAIV
-709 EVAEKEEIK
+709 EKAEKENIK

-728 TVPSMEKTISLLKEK
+728 TVPSMEKTISLLKAK
-743 CPDTA
+743 SPQIA

-781 NFFAKQGKLYLYYN
+781 NFFQK

>member
-24 KNGLN
+24 KNGLQ

-34 ENLNINYPEI
+34 ENLNIHSPEI
-44 VKKVHK
+44 VARVHK

-57 NIITTNTFGAN
+57 NVISANTFGAN
-68 SLKFDNVNEIITKA
+68 SLKFSNVAEIITKA
-82 VEIAKNTIQ
+82 IEIAKNVIK
-91 ESEKNAYVALD
+91 ESGKQAYVAQDL
-102 IGPLG
+102 GPLG

-127 QVIAGEKAGA
+127 QVIAGKNAGA
-137 DFILIETMGDLYEIK
+137 DLILIETMGDLYEIK
-152 SAVLAAKENTNLPVL
+152 SAVLAAKENTDLPVL

-191 ESLGVDGI
+191 EGLGVDGI
-199 GMNCGLGPDQMLLLL
+199 GMNCGLGPDQMLELL
-214 KEMKQYSSTPIFVQP
+214 KEMKKYSSTPVFVQP

-256 ILKNGACTLGGC
+256 ILKNGACALGGC
-268 CGTTPNHIKAMIDL
+268 CGTTPDHIKAMIDL
-282 CKNEQIEKIT
+282 CKNKQIHKIEK
-292 KKHITAVTSYSK
+292 KQITAVTSYSK
-304 TVVFGDKPVII
+304 TVIFQDKPIII

-325 KLREAL
+325 MLKEAL
-331 RNKDMDYIY
+331 RNNDMDYIY
-340 REGVTQADAG
+340 REGVTQSDAG
-350 ADILDVNV
+350 ADVLDVNV
-358 GLPEIDEPEM
+358 GLPEIDEPTM
-368 MKNAVTGLQSIL
+368 MQNAVVGLQSIL
-380 DTPLQIDTSDA
+380 NTPLQIDTSDA

-417 EEIFPLVKKYGG
+417 EEVFPLVKKYGG

-442 ETADG
+442 ETVDG

-455 IKKAEEYGISKE
+455 IAKAENYGITKE

-491 IERLT
+491 IEKLT
-496 NELGVKTVLGV
+496 NDLGVKTVLGV

-524 FTLAMQKGLSSGIIN
+524 FTFAMQKGLSAGIIN
-539 PKSDAMMNSFY
+539 PKSDAMMNAYY
-550 SFCALQGSDKNFEQY
+550 SYCALCGLDENFEQY
-565 IANVTDTKAEVKN
+565 IANVTDTKAEIKAT
-578 IDVDLKTAVVK
+578 DVDLKTAVVK
-589 GLKSEAR
+589 GLKSQAK
-596 EQTKKE
+596 EQTKIE
-602 LETKTPIEIIDSILI
+602 LQTKTPIEIIDGILV

-631 VFLPGLLM
+631 IFLPSLLM

-644 GVSFDLIKEHIA
+644 GASFEIIKEYIT
-656 NSGTE
+656 NSGEKTE
-661 TQEKGKIL
+661 EKGKIL

-683 IVKVLLQNYGFSVID
+683 IVKVLLENYGFTVID
-698 LGKDVTTEKIV
+698 LGKDITPEQIV
-709 EVAEKEEIK
+709 ETAEQENIK

-728 TVPSMEKTISLLKEK
+728 TVPSMEKTIRLIKAR
-743 CPDTA
+743 CPDTS

-781 NFFAKQGKLYLYYN
+781 KFFAK

>member
-1 MTFKEHFNNSIL
+1 MKFKEKFNNSIL

-24 KNGLN
+24 KNGLK

-34 ENLNINYPEI
+34 ENLNIHSPEI
-44 VKKVHK
+44 VARVHK

-57 NIITTNTFGAN
+57 NIISTNTFGAN
-68 SLKFDNVNEIITKA
+68 SLKFDNVTEIITKA
-82 VEIAKNTIQ
+82 VEIAKNTIE
-91 ESEKNAYVALD
+91 ESNKNAFVALD
-102 IGPLG
+102 LGPLG

-114 DLEFETAYDLYKE
+114 DLEFQTAYDLYKE
-127 QVIAGEKAGA
+127 QVIAGKNAGA
-137 DFILIETMGDLYEIK
+137 DLILIETMGDLYEIK
-152 SAVLAAKENTNLPVL
+152 TAVLAAKENTDLPIL

-191 ESLGVDGI
+191 EGLGVDGI
-199 GMNCGLGPDQMLLLL
+199 GMNCGLGPDQMLELL
-214 KEMKQYSSTPIFVQP
+214 KEMQTYSSSPIFVQP

-243 NVTPEEFAQKQLQ
+243 NVTPDEFAQKQLE
-256 ILKNGACTLGGC
+256 ILKNGACALGGC
-268 CGTTPNHIKAMIDL
+268 CGTTPDHIKAMIDL
-282 CKNEQIEKIT
+282 CKNEQITKIS

-304 TVVFGDKPVII
+304 TVIFENKPIII

-325 KLREAL
+325 MLKEAL
-331 RNKDMDYIY
+331 RNNDMDYIY

-358 GLPEIDEPEM
+358 GLPEIDEPVM
-368 MKNAVTGLQSIL
+368 MQNAVLGLQSIL
-380 DTPLQIDTSDA
+380 NTPLQIDTSDP

-417 EEIFPLVKKYGG
+417 EEVFPLVKKYGG

-442 ETADG
+442 EAVEG
-447 RIEIAKRI
+447 RIDIAKRI
-455 IKKAEEYGISKE
+455 INKAESYGITKE

-491 IERLT
+491 IEKL
-496 NELGVKTVLGV
+496 NKDLGVKTVLGV

-516 RELLNSAF
+516 RELLNSTF
-524 FTLAMQKGLSSGIIN
+524 FTLAMQKGLGAGIIN
-539 PKSDAMMNSFY
+539 PKSDAMMNAYY
-550 SFCALQGSDKNFEQY
+550 SYCALNGLDDNFEQY
-565 IANVTDTKAEVKN
+565 IANVTDTKVEVKTT
-578 IDVDLKTAVVK
+578 DVDLKTAVVK
-589 GLKSEAR
+589 GLKSQAK
-596 EQTKKE
+596 EQTKLE
-602 LETKTPIEIIDSILI
+602 LKTKTPIEIIDGILV

-631 VFLPGLLM
+631 IFLPSLLM

-644 GVSFDLIKEHIA
+644 GASFEIIKEHIG
-656 NSGTE
+656 NSGEKTE
-661 TQEKGKIL
+661 EKGKIL

-683 IVKVLLQNYGFSVID
+683 IVKVLLENYGFSVID
-698 LGKDVTTEKIV
+698 MGKDITPEAIV
-709 EVAEKEEIK
+709 EKAEKENIK

-743 CPDTA
+743 NPQIA

-781 NFFAKQGKLYLYYN
+781 KFFAK